1 MSFTFTAP
9 RKDPAATLDYEMDW
23 SAVLADGET
32 ITAEDV
38 TCADDDIT
46 ISGVTQAS
54 GIVRWRVAGGT
65 SGSSYQVTVEIT
77 TSAGQVDQRTVSIPV
92 RDR

>member
-1 MSFTFTAP
+1 MSYSFTAP
-9 RKDPAATLDYEMDW
+9 RKDPDATLDYQMDW
-23 SAVLADGET
+23 SAFLAEGET
-32 ITAEDV
+32 ITAQAV
-38 TCADDDIT
+38 TGPVGIT

-65 SGSSYQVTVEIT
+65 SGTSYQVTVQIT

>member
-9 RKDPAATLDYEMDW
+9 RKDPAATLDYQMDW

-32 ITAEDV
+32 ITAQTV
-38 TCADDDIT
+38 TSITGIT
-46 ISGVTQAS
+46 ISGVSQAS

-65 SGSSYQVTVEIT
+65 SGTSYPITVQIT
-77 TSAGQVDQRTVSIPV
+77 TSAGQIDQRTVQLPV